1 MWSSA
6 LDFKEQ
12 MTVKSEIQTVSSH
25 LPDDEIIRA
34 MLENPRQHI
43 QIAHKLTNGDVERK
57 NKLFEEYKKL
67 RAATKKAQAVVYLD
81 PISENKRLNPSRNT
95 DMGNAERLYQSP
107 RAAFIRFCPALGWML
122 FDGNR
127 WQADDD
133 GARSLA
139 TEVIHEAIKAEI
151 TQATQS
157 DNMQLSNELA
167 RWWRA
172 SESAAK
178 IAGAL
183 EMFKTF
189 SGVIVKPTSF
199 DTNQFMLAVGNGVVD
214 LRTGSLLPN
223 DPDMLLSKGSTV
235 EYNSRAKCPTWE
247 RFLNRVFDGN
257 KELITYVQ
265 KIVGYSLS
273 GETREQV
280 WFFLHGSGANGKS
293 VFVETISKMLG
304 SYASRAE
311 TETFMAHDRVAGAP
325 SPDLVKLAGARFV
338 YASETQEGRSLAV
351 SKIKD
356 MTGGETLTARAL
368 HRDPFEFRPCWKLW
382 LSGNHKPVIK
392 DSTVSTW
399 RRIRLIP
406 FLVTIPEEERDQNL
420 AYKLEA
426 ELPGILAWAVQG
438 CLAWQQDGL
447 SAPDIVSIATR
458 EYRENQDDLGNFIR
472 DCCYIPKSAPWA
484 VKTASKKLYE
494 RYSSWCA
501 DVGEHPKSGRIFGE
515 ALLERGF
522 QRKRQAGTGSTV
534 YEGIGLLEEV

>member
-1 MWSSA
+1 M
-6 LDFKEQ
+6 KPE
-12 MTVKSEIQTVSSH
+12 VQTVSSL
-25 LPDDEIIRA
+25 LPDDEIIRE
-34 MLENPRQHI
+34 MLEKPNRHI
-43 QIAHKLTNGDVERK
+43 LIAAELTNGDVERK
-57 NKLFEEYKKL
+57 NKLIKEYQT
-67 RAATKKAQAVVYLD
+67 RRDAAKKAQTVVYLD
-81 PISENKRLNPSRNT
+81 PISENRRLNPARNT
-95 DMGNAERLYQSP
+95 DMGNAERLFQSP
-107 RAAFIRFCPALGWML
+107 RAVYIRFCPALGWML
-122 FDGNR
+122 FDGKR
-127 WQADDD
+127 WLPDDD

-139 TEVIHEAIKAEI
+139 TEVIHEAVKGEI
-151 TQATQS
+151 TQATQA
-157 DNMQLSNELA
+157 DNMALSNELA

-189 SGVIVKPTSF
+189 PGVIVKPTSF
-199 DTNQFMLAVGNGVVD
+199 DTNQFMLSVGNGVVD
-214 LRTGSLLPN
+214 LRTGQLWPN
-223 DPDMLLSKGSTV
+223 DPDMLLSKGTTV

-257 KELITYVQ
+257 KELIVYVQ
-265 KIVGYSLS
+265 RIVGYSLS
-273 GETREQV
+273 GETREQI

-392 DSTVSTW
+392 DSTISTW

-406 FLVTIPEEERDQNL
+406 FSQTIPEEERDPDL

-426 ELPGILAWAVQG
+426 ELPGILAWAVRG
-438 CLAWQQDGL
+438 CLSWQADGIK
-447 SAPDIVSIATR
+447 APDVVSHATR
-458 EYRENQDDLGNFIR
+458 EYRENQDVIGNFVR
-472 DCCYIPKSAPWA
+472 DCCYIPKEAPWA
-484 VKTASKKLYE
+484 VKTGFKKLYE
-494 RYSSWCA
+494 RYCSWCA
-501 DVGEHPKSGRIFGE
+501 DVGEPPKSGRLFGE

-522 QRKRQAGTGSTV
+522 QRKRQAGSGSTA
-534 YEGIGLLEEV
+534 YEGIGILDDGEV